1 MDNELLLF
9 DRIEVIKATNQKFDL
24 EHNAYLSFSGGKD
37 STLLH
42 YLLDMALPNNQIPR
56 VFINTGI
63 EYKMVADF
71 VKEMASK
78 DSRFVIVQPTQ
89 AIKPMLEKHGYPF
102 KSKEYSQKL
111 NQWHKGHRDVK
122 YVADYLTKEHFGCP
136 KQLRYQF
143 SDDFTLNISAECC
156 KQLKK
161 KPARKW
167 EHENKRPIV
176 MTGMRSGEK
185 GQRASIKGCIL
196 TDKKGNVTRFHP
208 LIKVDENWENWF
220 LEKLETDRGG
230 QILCQLYYPP
240 YNFQRTGC
248 KGCPYALDL
257 QAQLEI
263 MELYLPN
270 ERKQCEM
277 IWEPVYQ
284 EYRKIGYRLKKMEG
298 VKLF

>member
-24 EHNAYLSFSGGKD
+24 ENNAYLSFSGGKD

-71 VKEMASK
+71 VKDMASK
-78 DSRFVIVQPTQ
+78 DSRFVIIQPTQ
-89 AIKPMLEKHGYPF
+89 AIKPMLEKYGYPF

-111 NQWHKGHRDVK
+111 NQWHKGHRDIK
-122 YVADYLTKEHFGCP
+122 YVAEYLTRQSFGCP
-136 KQLRYQF
+136 KILKYQF
-143 SDDFTLNISAECC
+143 SDDFKLNISADCC

-167 EHENKRPIV
+167 EHENHRPIV
-176 MTGMRSGEK
+176 MTGIRSGEK
-185 GQRASIKGCIL
+185 GQRSSIKGCIL

-220 LEKLETDRGG
+220 LEKLETSRGG
-230 QILCQLYYPP
+230 HILCQLYYPP

-257 QAQLEI
+257 QGQLEI

-277 IWEPVYQ
+277 IWEPVYK
-284 EYRKIGYRLKKMEG
+284 EYRKIGYRLKKAEG